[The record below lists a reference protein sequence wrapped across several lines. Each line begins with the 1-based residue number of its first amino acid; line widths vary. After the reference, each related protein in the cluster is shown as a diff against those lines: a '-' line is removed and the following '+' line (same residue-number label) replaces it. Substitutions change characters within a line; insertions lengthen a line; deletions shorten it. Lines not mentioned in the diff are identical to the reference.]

1 MGIVERRAVIVFI
14 LVIGIT
20 ELHVV
25 EAAGEPPAA
34 RISVGLD
41 VGERGELA
49 WRRSPRWGRWWQ
61 H

>member
-1 MGIVERRAVIVFI
+1 MDAVERRANLVFI

-20 ELHVV
+20 KFHAV

-41 VGERGELA
+41 IGERG
-49 WRRSPRWGRWWQ
+49 GRAR
-61 H
+61 